1 MASVALCMAAVA
13 PAHAQEQ
20 SLVARYGDD
29 QWTIDYDFAGNITSV
44 RVDPEFNSLVFTIA
58 TSSEQ
63 DLVLNLP
70 RSLVDARANEIDSE
84 FLVVAGGQPLQ
95 YAETQNTE
103 TMRQI
108 RVTIPPAT
116 TELEIVGTR
125 VAPEFHILAVT
136 VGSILIMVTMMVRV
150 LQQRRFMA

>member
-1 MASVALCMAAVA
+1 M
-13 PAHAQEQ
+13 
-20 SLVARYGDD
+20 
-29 QWTIDYDFAGNITSV
+29 
-44 RVDPEFNSLVFTIA
+44 DPEFNSLVFTIA

-70 RSLVDARANEIDSE
+70 RSLVDARTNEIDSE
-84 FLVVAGGQPLQ
+84 FLVVPVGQTLQ

-103 TMRQI
+103 TMQQI
-108 RVTIPPAT
+108 RVAIPPAT

-136 VGSILIMVTMMVRV
+136 VGSILIVVTMMVRV